1 MQTQVSMESPAN
13 NATWRDHSGSSL
25 KTQFK
30 LPSHKTAAQKMLFGL
45 YAKVLNLGK
54 VLNLFSY
61 YCFEI

>member
-1 MQTQVSMESPAN
+1 MESPAN

-30 LPSHKTAAQKMLFGL
+30 LPSHKTAVQKMLFGL

-54 VLNLFSY
+54 VLN
-61 YCFEI
+61 